1 MKKIGITGCIG
12 SGKSTVSKIFAQLG
26 IPVYDAD
33 SNAKALMISS
43 SEIVSGVKKIFGDE
57 SYHQDGTL
65 NRKLISERAFHQKE
79 LLQQLNAIVHPAVSK
94 HFDEWCT
101 INSLMPYILKEA
113 ALMFESDSCK
123 QVDQIIVVTAPE
135 ELRIARAMKRDNISH
150 SAVISRM
157 QNQFSEEEKLSRAD
171 FEIKNNEEEL
181 LIPQVLKLHQQ
192 FSS

>member
-33 SNAKALMISS
+33 SSAKALMISS
-43 SEIVSGVKKIFGDE
+43 SEIVSGVKKIFGNE
-57 SYHQDGTL
+57 SYHLDGTL
-65 NRKLISERAFHQKE
+65 NRKLISEKAFQQKE

-94 HFDEWCT
+94 HFDEWCKN
-101 INSLMPYILKEA
+101 NSLMPYILKEA
-113 ALMFESDSCK
+113 ALMFESDSYK

-135 ELRIARAMKRDNISH
+135 ELRIARAMKRDNISQ